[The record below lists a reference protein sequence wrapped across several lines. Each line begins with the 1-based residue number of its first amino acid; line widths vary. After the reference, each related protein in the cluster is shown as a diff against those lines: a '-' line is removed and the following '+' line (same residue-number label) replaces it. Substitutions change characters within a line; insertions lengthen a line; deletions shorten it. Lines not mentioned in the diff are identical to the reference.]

1 MTKII
6 EGLQGEIPPS
16 ARRGVP
22 YIGGRDKIA
31 ACAKHFV
38 GDGGTTDGLNEN
50 NTVASWHELF
60 SIHMPAYYHSV
71 FKGVS
76 SVMVSFSSLNG
87 LKMHANRRLI
97 NDFLKGILR
106 FRVQFFCPFHFT

>member
-1 MTKII
+1 MCTWEMGINR
-6 EGLQGEIPPS
+6 E
-16 ARRGVP
+16 
-22 YIGGRDKIA
+22 KIA

-38 GDGGTTDGLNEN
+38 GDGGTVKGINEN
-50 NTVASWHELF
+50 DTIASWHELF

-76 SVMVSFSSLNG
+76 TIMVSYSSLNG

-97 NDFLKGILR
+97 NDFLKGVLR
-106 FRVQFFCPFHFT
+106 FRVLYYSPVPPPTVYVLDILFN